1 MTVSIFA
8 VAGLAVYTTFNSGM
22 KVWRKAK
29 DLSQKSRGQS
39 LKIEKMKRELRQA
52 FIFRK
57 EEIAFSGTKVK
68 ISLAA
73 IIDSK
78 INRLTYAFDPGQE
91 AILRN
96 TEELADILA
105 SQEGQGGLGDSPA
118 YGGVAGGMEAD
129 APYISGVKEFSLAY
143 FYLDP
148 QKQAYAW
155 KDDWQEDY
163 LPTAMRLNIGF
174 EDEKYSETVFIP
186 SA

>member
-1 MTVSIFA
+1 MKNRAGFTFLEMLLTVSIFA
-8 VAGLAVYTTFNSGM
+8 VAGLAVYTTFSSGM

-29 DLSQKSRGQS
+29 DLSLKSRGQS

-68 ISLAA
+68 IGLAA

-78 INRLTYAFDPGQE
+78 VNRLTYSFDAGQD

-96 TEELADILA
+96 TEKLEDILA
-105 SQEGQGGLGDSPA
+105 SQEGQGEMA
-118 YGGVAGGMEAD
+118 AD
-129 APYISGVKEFSLAY
+129 TPYISGVKEFSLAY

-148 QKQAYAW
+148 QKSAYAW

-163 LPTAMRLNIGF
+163 LPIAMRINIGF

>member
-1 MTVSIFA
+1 MLLTVSIFA
-8 VAGLAVYTTFNSGM
+8 VAGLAVYTTFSSGM

-29 DLSQKSRGQS
+29 DLSLKSRGQS

-52 FIFRK
+52 FLFRK

-68 ISLAA
+68 IGLAA

-78 INRLTYAFDPGQE
+78 VNRLTYSFDAGQD

-96 TEELADILA
+96 TEKLEDILA
-105 SQEGQGGLGDSPA
+105 SQEGQGEMA
-118 YGGVAGGMEAD
+118 AD
-129 APYISGVKEFSLAY
+129 TPYISGVKEFSLAY

-148 QKQAYAW
+148 QKSAYAW

-163 LPTAMRLNIGF
+163 LPTALRLNIGF
-174 EDEKYSETVFIP
+174 EDEKYSETIFIP

>member
-1 MTVSIFA
+1 MAVSIFA
-8 VAGLAVYTTFNSGM
+8 VAGLAIYTTFSSGM

-57 EEIAFSGTKVK
+57 EEIAFSGTKSK

-78 INRLTYAFDPGQE
+78 VSRLTYAFDPGQN

-96 TEELADILA
+96 TEQLEDILA
-105 SQEGQGGLGDSPA
+105 SPGGQAGLTSDT
-118 YGGVAGGMEAD
+118 
-129 APYISGVKEFSLAY
+129 PYIGEVKEFSLSY

-163 LPTAMRLNIGF
+163 LPTALRLNIGF

>member
-1 MTVSIFA
+1 MLLAASIFA
-8 VAGLAVYTTFNSGM
+8 VAGLAVYTTFSSGM

-29 DLSQKSRGQS
+29 DLSLKSRGQI

-52 FIFRK
+52 FLFRK

-73 IIDSK
+73 IIDSRV
-78 INRLTYAFDPGQE
+78 NRLTYSFDPGQN
-91 AILRN
+91 AILKN
-96 TEELADILA
+96 AEKLEDILA
-105 SQEGQGGLGDSPA
+105 SAEGASG
-118 YGGVAGGMEAD
+118 AGTD
-129 APYISGVKEFSLAY
+129 TPYISGVKEFSLSY

-148 QKQAYAW
+148 QKSAYAW

-163 LPTAMRLNIGF
+163 LPAALRIDIGF

-186 SA
+186 CA